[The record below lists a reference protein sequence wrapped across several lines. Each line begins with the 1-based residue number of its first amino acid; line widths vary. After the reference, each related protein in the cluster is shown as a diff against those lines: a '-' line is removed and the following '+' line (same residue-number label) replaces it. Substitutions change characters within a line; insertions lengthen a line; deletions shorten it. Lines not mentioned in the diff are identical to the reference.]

1 MTTPA
6 PIARALAGVTKIY
19 GDGDTQVT
27 ALADA
32 DLSIYPGEI
41 LLIEGPSGSG
51 KTTLI
56 SILGLLKPTRGDV
69 FIRGERVT
77 ARCASATCRRCA
89 PAPSA
94 SCSRASTCSRR

>member
-1 MTTPA
+1 MTTASPLA
-6 PIARALAGVTKIY
+6 SLAGVTKIY

-56 SILGLLKPTRGDV
+56 SILGLLMRPSRKP
-69 FIRGERVT
+69 
-77 ARCASATCRRCA
+77 
-89 PAPSA
+89 
-94 SCSRASTCSRR
+94 